1 MENKDED
8 EKKNMGEGGAG
19 IIQHSVKRVKKK
31 VNDFILNNYN
41 ELFFSPSSKPGS
53 ATKEGID

>member
-1 MENKDED
+1 
-8 EKKNMGEGGAG
+8 MGEEGAG

-41 ELFFSPSSKPGS
+41 DLFFTPSSKPGS
-53 ATKEGID
+53 TSKEG